1 MSNANPGGSRNK
13 HGGRV
18 FGASNIKRMIQTQKV
33 DHSRD
38 AHTSIADKPHANTR
52 EQQRRL
58 RRQQRKAATNAS

>member
-13 HGGRV
+13 HGGRI
-18 FGASNIKRMIQTQKV
+18 FGAGNIKRMIETQKA
-33 DHSRD
+33 DPTRD

-58 RRQQRKAATNAS
+58 RRQQRKAAKNAS

>member
-1 MSNANPGGSRNK
+1 MGTHTDKYGRTKVYGAGS
-13 HGGRV
+13 
-18 FGASNIKRMIQTQKV
+18 IKRMIQSQKV

-58 RRQQRKAATNAS
+58 RRQARKAATNASD